1 MAISAVAISAR
12 RPRSDARPFDALRR
26 DRLHR
31 AGRRRARAP
40 VHGFEERRARRRRAA
55 RSQRQRRADRRRR
68 FVAGAGGDEVEGRPA
83 WRRRVRRRLAGA
95 QTDQDRRRSLAG
107 EIVAFGARRRLGRG
121 ERRPRAEG
129 ALGAAQPSTPKSST
143 TSRLWSAAS
152 RRAARAAGSPRA
164 PRRFRRPRRRCKR
177 GRPTRTLPGSI
188 RSRPRAWRAATQFNF
203 AAKRSGDA
211 ADVNFSLDAGDGSA
225 LMRQLGVAAAAG
237 GGGRAHL
244 EGSAKGRWDL
254 GFDTLA
260 SGTLSGADFTWRGRL
275 RPTAD
280 ADEASLFGSATLK
293 ADDVS
298 GLLAALGLAK
308 SGGVA
313 APVDLSA
320 DSRLARR
327 PARVAAPDR
336 KRGGIE
342 SRRQADLAARRGR
355 GGRSRR
361 RAGAVDRRRN
371 AGLEGGSRAAICRS
385 TAPTSPACSA

>member
-1 MAISAVAISAR
+1 M
-12 RPRSDARPFDALRR
+12 
-26 DRLHR
+26 
-31 AGRRRARAP
+31 
-40 VHGFEERRARRRRAA
+40 
-55 RSQRQRRADRRRR
+55 
-68 FVAGAGGDEVEGRPA
+68 AGGA
-83 WRRRVRRRLAGA
+83 
-95 QTDQDRRRSLAG
+95 
-107 EIVAFGARRRLGRG
+107 
-121 ERRPRAEG
+121 
-129 ALGAAQPSTPKSST
+129 
-143 TSRLWSAAS
+143 
-152 RRAARAAGSPRA
+152 
-164 PRRFRRPRRRCKR
+164 
-177 GRPTRTLPGSI
+177 
-188 RSRPRAWRAATQFNF
+188 QFNF

-225 LMRQLGVAAAAG
+225 LMRQLGVAAAASG
-237 GGGRAHL
+237 GGKAHL

-280 ADEASLFGSATLK
+280 AGEASLFGSATLK
-293 ADDVS
+293 AGDVS

-320 DSRLARR
+320 DLALRGDQLALPRLT
-327 PARVAAPDR
+327 R

-355 GGRSRR
+355 RGRSRR

-371 AGLEGGSRAAICRS
+371 AGLEGAKSAAICRS